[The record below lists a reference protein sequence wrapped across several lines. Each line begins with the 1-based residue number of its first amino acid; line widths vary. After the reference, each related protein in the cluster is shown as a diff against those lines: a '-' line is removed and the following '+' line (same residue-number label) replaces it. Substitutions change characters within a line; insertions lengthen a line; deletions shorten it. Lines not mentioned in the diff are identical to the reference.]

1 MLYGTKPFS
10 FSDFS
15 LSLKSPLTLRILK
28 KNVWQMRITTKTTH
42 HSKEWNCQLNDKL
55 MAVVENFMLGQFFS
69 VNENAA
75 VFHFQDN
82 FSNYLLLQFNT
93 DFSVNK
99 QSHGTEN
106 WSKINSY

>member
-1 MLYGTKPFS
+1 
-10 FSDFS
+10 
-15 LSLKSPLTLRILK
+15 
-28 KNVWQMRITTKTTH
+28 MRMTTKTTH
-42 HSKEWNCQLNDKL
+42 QEWNRQLNDKL
-55 MAVVENFMLGQFFS
+55 MAVVENFMLNQFLSF
-69 VNENAA
+69 NENTA

-99 QSHGTEN
+99 QSQDTEN

>member
-1 MLYGTKPFS
+1 M
-10 FSDFS
+10 
-15 LSLKSPLTLRILK
+15 KS
-28 KNVWQMRITTKTTH
+28 
-42 HSKEWNCQLNDKL
+42 SL

-82 FSNYLLLQFNT
+82 FSNDLFLQFNT

-99 QSHGTEN
+99 QSQDTEN
-106 WSKINSY
+106 